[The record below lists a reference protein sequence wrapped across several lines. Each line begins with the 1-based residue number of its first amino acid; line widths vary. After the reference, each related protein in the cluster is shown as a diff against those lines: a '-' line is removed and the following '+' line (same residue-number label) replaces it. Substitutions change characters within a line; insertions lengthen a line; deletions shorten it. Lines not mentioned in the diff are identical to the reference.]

1 MEREPL
7 KHKSRK
13 SNSHKSETESQSAN
27 HHTEGKGMSA
37 LQQIIGNR
45 AVQRLIAQR
54 SSDAP
59 AQLDD
64 DVSLRI
70 NQARSSGETLHPEI
84 QNQMGQGLGADFSQV
99 RVHTSQ
105 ESHELNQELGAK
117 AFTTG
122 KDIFF
127 KEGAYDP
134 HSTSGKELL
143 AHELTHVV
151 QQGTGQVT
159 HSASGMTV
167 NAPGDAFE
175 QQADQEARKLV
186 HGDRQA
192 QAAHSA
198 PGQIQRETQ
207 LDLAPVQRQ
216 EEEEEELQLQE
227 EQEEEEIQ
235 MQTEEEEEVQ
245 AKREQS

>member
-13 SNSHKSETESQSAN
+13 STSPKPETDSHPSK
-27 HHTEGKGMSA
+27 HHAEEKGMSA
-37 LQQIIGNR
+37 LQHKIGNR

-54 SSDAP
+54 SSAAP
-59 AQLDD
+59 AQIDD
-64 DVSLRI
+64 EISQRI
-70 NQARSSGETLHPEI
+70 NQARSGGETLNPDI

-105 ESHELNQELGAK
+105 DSHELNQALGAK

-151 QQGTGQVT
+151 QQGTGQVN
-159 HSASGMTV
+159 HSPGGMTV
-167 NAPGDAFE
+167 NAPGDMHE
-175 QQADQEARKLV
+175 QQADQAAQSLV
-186 HGDRQA
+186 HGDGQA
-192 QAAHSA
+192 KSAYSA
-198 PGQIQRETQ
+198 PGQIQRETE

-216 EEEEEELQLQE
+216 EEEEEEVQMQE
-227 EQEEEEIQ
+227 EEEEEIQ
-235 MQTEEEEEVQ
+235 MQTEEEEEEVQ
-245 AKREQS
+245 AKRG